1 MSLGSATARNQNIL
15 QRPTGIGSGVSIPN
29 ALVSQPKTRWGNP
42 VTVSNNKVLQLC
54 IMDTN
59 SISEPAPL
67 ETKPKDSYVK
77 LAMRNMVRKS
87 RQSLVHFGLT
97 SLGLMGVLLGL
108 AFLTH
113 H

>member
-1 MSLGSATARNQNIL
+1 MATDPTQAPSSAA
-15 QRPTGIGSGVSIPN
+15 PT
-29 ALVSQPKTRWGNP
+29 
-42 VTVSNNKVLQLC
+42 
-54 IMDTN
+54 
-59 SISEPAPL
+59 
-67 ETKPKDSYVK
+67 PKDSYVK

-97 SLGLMGVLLGL
+97 SLGLIAVLLGL